1 MERSLLKLV
10 PFDLH
15 GDPSNDKQPPPSIVR
30 PRMSS
35 NRPGPE
41 VEGPMSIWGTES
53 GSEIGEE

>member
-15 GDPSNDKQPPPSIVR
+15 GDPSNDEQPPPSVVR
-30 PRMSS
+30 LRMSPD
-35 NRPGPE
+35 RPGPE
-41 VEGPMSIWGTES
+41 VEGPMSIWVIES